1 MTRPMGKI
9 KSSTELTEKL
19 RDCIARVADHRD
31 KAAFSILFDHYAPL
45 IRAYSLA
52 RDPGAN
58 LVADELAQEVM
69 IRIWLKA
76 GSYNS
81 QLANINTWIYTLARN
96 CRIDYFRRNGR
107 FVSEID
113 PTEIFNNMEDEGPSP
128 FQLAHQSRLED
139 NIRAGLEKLPREQSE
154 ILTKVYLEGKS
165 HQQTSEELKLPLGTV
180 KSRVRLAIKKLKVLV
195 AR

>member
-107 FVSEID
+107 
-113 PTEIFNNMEDEGPSP
+113 
-128 FQLAHQSRLED
+128 LL
-139 NIRAGLEKLPREQSE
+139 
-154 ILTKVYLEGKS
+154 
-165 HQQTSEELKLPLGTV
+165 
-180 KSRVRLAIKKLKVLV
+180 
-195 AR
+195 